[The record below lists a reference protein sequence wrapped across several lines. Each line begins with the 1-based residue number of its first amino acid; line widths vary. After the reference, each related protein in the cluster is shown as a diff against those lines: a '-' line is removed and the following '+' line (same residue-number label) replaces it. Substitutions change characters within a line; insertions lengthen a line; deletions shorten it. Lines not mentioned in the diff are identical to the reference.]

1 MIQLENNNLDDFIK
15 EGKCL
20 VDFYAQWCGPC
31 KMLAPVLEKFEND
44 IKIIKVDVDK
54 LPDLAMK
61 YRVMSI
67 PTLIF
72 FNDGE
77 VKEEVVGFRDY
88 EEIKNIIDNL

>member
-1 MIQLENNNLDDFIK
+1 MIQLDNNNLDDFIK

>member
-15 EGKCL
+15 EGKSL